1 MERKKDFIS
10 MEAKKKRKRE
20 EGRARNEGWK
30 IRKVGQWGR
39 NIEEKGRI
47 GRKWRNGKE
56 RKRRTNE
63 KRERKKKKNKRKKG
77 KKEKRSKE

>member
-47 GRKWRNGKE
+47 GRKWRSEKE
-56 RKRRTNE
+56 RKEERT
-63 KRERKKKKNKRKKG
+63 KKG
-77 KKEKRSKE
+77 KKEKRSKK